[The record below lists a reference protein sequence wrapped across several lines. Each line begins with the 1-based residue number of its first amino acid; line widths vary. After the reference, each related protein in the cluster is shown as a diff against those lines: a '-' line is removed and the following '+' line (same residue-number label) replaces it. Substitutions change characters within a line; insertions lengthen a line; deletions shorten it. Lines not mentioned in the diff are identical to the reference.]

1 MSDSDLVPVSSNEAA
16 TTSTAVSTSAAPAD
30 TGGGVEV
37 SGGGAVSAGG
47 GILAATAE
55 VITEAVK
62 YAIVLTQLTLAGA
75 KLLFLAER
83 VRATYAYVE
92 SCAESVERLADQAA
106 GMNVDRD
113 TVNEHREAATVM
125 RAVLEEAEAMAA
137 ATEDLSIAFQQ
148 TADAH
153 EGDYGP
159 VADAIATKEGDMADR
174 EFYSNR

>member
-1 MSDSDLVPVSSNEAA
+1 MSDSDLVPVSTNEPT
-16 TTSTAVSTSAAPAD
+16 TTSAAVSTSAAPAD
-30 TGGGVEV
+30 TGGAEV
-37 SGGGAVSAGG
+37 SGGAAVSAGG

-62 YAIVLTQLTLAGA
+62 YAIVVTQLTLAGA

-106 GMNVDRD
+106 GMNVDLD

-137 ATEDLSIAFQQ
+137 ATEDLSTAFQQ

-153 EGDYGP
+153 ESDYGP
-159 VADAIATKEGDMADR
+159 VADAIATKEGAMADR